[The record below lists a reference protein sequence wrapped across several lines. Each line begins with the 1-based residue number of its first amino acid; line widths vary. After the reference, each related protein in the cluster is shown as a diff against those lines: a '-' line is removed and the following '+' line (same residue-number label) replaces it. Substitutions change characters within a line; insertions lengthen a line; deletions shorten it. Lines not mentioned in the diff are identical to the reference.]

1 MTTFDGWVFPTG
13 FPEVAS
19 TAEVVIAVPGVDGDA
34 EIRVRFPELSEGQV
48 ESLARLLRE
57 RREAL
62 LDRSTSEIIAAIDC
76 VARRFLSPG
85 DPLRQ
90 AALTALPGT
99 AGMSPEMAEAVLDG
113 MAADWTA
120 EHLNEL
126 VVAEFGGLAPL
137 DGLAP
142 LPGGRRGRALGLP
155 LSVHIGA
162 GTVPGVAV
170 TSMVRALLVR
180 SSVLIKPG
188 LGDVVLPVLFARALA
203 EEALWLA
210 GCVATLYWPGGIEG
224 IEEAVLREADIVV
237 AYGGD
242 EALAHLRGNTP
253 IQARF
258 IPYHHRLSL
267 GLVLAGASGEQGLT
281 DAIARAVA
289 MFDQYGCVS
298 PRALFVES
306 DSEDEV
312 RDFAASLGEAFERAS
327 AELPQG
333 RLPSAEAARLHQV
346 RGTAELRGAAGEGV
360 CVLTGGAEPW
370 TVVFDPTAALADD
383 PPQRFLRVMPIAD
396 LDRLGELLRPLASQ
410 MQTMAVAGMAG
421 REREVS
427 ECMARVG
434 VTRVTSFDRAPWPP
448 PWWHHDGLGPLTVLV
463 RWMDIEN

>member
-1 MTTFDGWVFPTG
+1 MTTFDAWVLPTG

-19 TAEVVIAVPGVDGDA
+19 TAEVVLDGPGVDGEA
-34 EIRVRFPELSEGQV
+34 EIRVRFPELSGRDV
-48 ESLARLLRE
+48 GSLAGLLRE
-57 RREAL
+57 RRSAL
-62 LDRSTSEIIAAIDC
+62 LDRSTSEIIAAIDG
-76 VARRFLSPG
+76 VARRFLTPG
-85 DPLRQ
+85 DPLRRM
-90 AALTALPGT
+90 ALTALPVT

-113 MAADWTA
+113 MAADWTT
-120 EHLNEL
+120 ERLNEL
-126 VVAEFGGLAPL
+126 IVAEFGGPAPL

-142 LPGGRRGRALGLP
+142 LPGDRRGRALGFP

-203 EEALWLA
+203 DEAPWLA
-210 GCVATLYWPGGIEG
+210 ACVATLYWPGGTEG
-224 IEEAVLREADIVV
+224 IEDAVLREADIVV

-242 EALAHLRGNTP
+242 EALGHLRANTP

-267 GLVLAGASGEQGLT
+267 GLVLAGASGELGLT
-281 DAIARAVA
+281 DEIARAVA
-289 MFDQYGCVS
+289 IFDQYGCVS

-306 DSEDEV
+306 ESEDEV
-312 RDFAASLGEAFERAS
+312 RALAVALGEAFERVS

-333 RLPSAEAARLHQV
+333 RLTSAEASRLHQV

-360 CVLTGGAEPW
+360 CVLTGGAGPW

-383 PPQRFLRVMPIAD
+383 PPQRFLRVMPIAN
-396 LDRLGELLRPLASQ
+396 LDRLGEVLRPLASR
-410 MQTMAVAGMAG
+410 MQTMAVAGMEG
-421 REREVS
+421 REVEVS
-427 ECMARVG
+427 ACLARVG
-434 VTRVTSFDRAPWPP
+434 VTRVTGFDRAPWPP
-448 PWWHHDGLGPLTVLV
+448 PWWHHDGLGPLRVLV
-463 RWMDIEN
+463 RWMDLEE